1 MRNVRADFPILNQ
14 TVHGRPLVYLDNA
27 ATSQKPQAVI
37 DAQAAYYRTIN
48 ANVHRGIHALSEA
61 ATHAYEEARRKV
73 AAFIHAPQTEEVIFT
88 RNTTE
93 GINLVANAWGRKF
106 LKAGDAVLLTV
117 MEHHSNLVPWQILR
131 DQIGIEVRYLPV
143 HDDGTLD
150 LSDLERRLDGVK
162 LVSFVHAS
170 NVLGTINPVRQI
182 ADAAHAAGAVV
193 LVDGAQ
199 ALLHLPVDV
208 QALGCDFYAFS
219 GHKMCGPTGIGVL
232 WGRLALLEAMNPFL
246 GGGDM
251 IVKVELER
259 VTYAEPPAKF
269 EAGTPPIAEAITL
282 GAAVDYLNCVGMA
295 EIAAY
300 EHDLT
305 AYALGK
311 LREVEGLRLLG
322 NAPERGAVF
331 AFTLGN
337 IHAHDLS
344 TLLDERGIA
353 IRAGHHCAQP
363 LGKRFGV
370 PASAR
375 ASLAFYNQPAEVDAL
390 IDGLHHALEVFHVS

>member
-1 MRNVRADFPILNQ
+1 MRHLRSDFPILNQ

-48 ANVHRGIHALSEA
+48 ANVHRGLHALSEA

-73 AAFIHAPQTEEVIFT
+73 AAFIHAPDPNEVIFT

-106 LKAGDAVLLTV
+106 LKAGDVVLLTV
-117 MEHHSNLVPWQILR
+117 MEHHSNLVPWQMLR
-131 DQIGIEVRYLPV
+131 DQIGIELRYLSI
-143 HDDGTLD
+143 HEDGTLD
-150 LSDLERRLDGVK
+150 LSDLDRRLEGVK
-162 LVSFVHAS
+162 LVSFVHVS

-232 WGRLALLEAMNPFL
+232 WGRMPLLEAMNPFL

-251 IVKVELER
+251 ILKVELER
-259 VTYAEPPAKF
+259 VTYAAPPSKF

-282 GAAVDYLNCVGMA
+282 GAAVDYLNTVGMA

-300 EHDLT
+300 EHELT
-305 AYALGK
+305 QYALAK
-311 LREVEGLRLLG
+311 LSEVEGLRLLG
-322 NAPERGAVF
+322 RAPNRGAVF
-331 AFTLGN
+331 AFTLGR
-337 IHAHDLS
+337 IHAQDLA
-344 TLLDERGIA
+344 TLLDEQGIA

-363 LGKRFGV
+363 LGKWLGV
-370 PASAR
+370 SASAR
-375 ASLAFYNQPAEVDAL
+375 ASLAFYNQPEEVDAL
-390 IDGLHHALEVFHVS
+390 IAGLHHALEVFDVS